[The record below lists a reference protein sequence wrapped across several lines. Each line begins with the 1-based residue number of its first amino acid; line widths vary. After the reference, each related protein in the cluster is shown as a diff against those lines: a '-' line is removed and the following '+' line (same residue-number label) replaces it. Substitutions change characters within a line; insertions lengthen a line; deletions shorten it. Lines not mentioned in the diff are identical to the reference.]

1 MNRIYALILCL
12 SFCQAPAAQVAL
24 EHTLSGSWTAFE
36 KPVIAISSQSSHALR
51 PDPERIFPEGKK
63 FRTVPEAE
71 ADALITLDFSANAGQ
86 ISERLFLLTSPGD
99 SIHIEFAPS
108 EGGPGLACRFSG
120 SNAEGHALYHA
131 FSRNAPIYYLEEF
144 YEALR
149 AGEDADPVYRQVVDK
164 LGAYIRPYEALLRQ
178 GAVDSAYFTLVTNR
192 IKDTFLSS
200 IIAFLYRRDSNLERR
215 EKERLASALI
225 QYHPPFGPAPIVVD
239 ARASYILACLQYQL
253 VVEKDYQGFSEIPG
267 ALAEAAG
274 KEFHIRKAFTPILS
288 VEDEA
293 LQEYL
298 FAWRLHFWYTTMLGM
313 GEYYDESFAYFRAR
327 FPQSR
332 YTPAIEKARRENPER
347 LAAETGDIPEPPPPA
362 RCFEAWRPVIIDDA
376 GAMEDISFK
385 NEEIDLTKGAY
396 YVDIWATWCAPC
408 LEAMR
413 HNYRADSL
421 LHAHGF
427 RRLYISLDEPQHY
440 SNWHSKA
447 YSLHLGGLHVLAGEK
462 LRKWLFENFGTGSS
476 IKLPRYFFIRDGR
489 VLNRFAPG
497 PEALHRA
504 AVIPDR

>member
-12 SFCQAPAAQVAL
+12 SSCQGAAAQVI
-24 EHTLSGSWTAFE
+24 LSGSWTDFE
-36 KPVIAISSQSSHALR
+36 KPFIAVGRRSSHALP
-51 PDPERIFPEGKK
+51 PDPERIFPSGQK
-63 FRTVPEAE
+63 FRTVLETEAE
-71 ADALITLDFSANAGQ
+71 ALIMLDFSASAGQ
-86 ISERLFLLTSPGD
+86 ISERLFLLSSPGD
-99 SIHIEFAPS
+99 SIHIEFAPV

-131 FSRNAPIYYLEEF
+131 FSRHAPIYYLETF
-144 YEALR
+144 YEILR
-149 AGEDADPVYRQVVDK
+149 SGEDADSVYRQVIDR
-164 LGAYIRPYEALLRQ
+164 LGAYTRLYEALFRQ
-178 GAVDSAYFTLVTNR
+178 GVIDSAYFTLVTNR

-200 IIAFLYRRDSNLERR
+200 LISFLFRRDSKLERR

-225 QYHPPFGPAPIVVD
+225 QYHPPLGPAPLVAD
-239 ARASYILACLQYQL
+239 MRASYILACLQYQL
-253 VVEKDYQGFSEIPG
+253 VVEEEYQDLSEIPE
-267 ALAEAAG
+267 ALADAAG
-274 KEFHIRKAFTPILS
+274 KGYRLRKAFTPILS

-298 FAWRLHFWYTTMLGM
+298 FAWRLHFWYTTMLGV
-313 GEYYDESFAYFRAR
+313 GEYYDESLAYFRAR

-332 YTPAIEKARRENPER
+332 YISAIEKARQENPER
-347 LAAETGDIPEPPPPA
+347 LAAETGQVPEPPPPA
-362 RCFEAWRPVIIDDA
+362 RYFEAWRSIIIDDV
-376 GAMEDISFK
+376 GAMEGLSFK
-385 NEEIDLTKGAY
+385 NEEIDLTEGAY

-427 RRLYISLDEPQHY
+427 RRLYISLDGLDNYGKWY
-440 SNWHSKA
+440 STI

-476 IKLPRYFFIRDGR
+476 IKLPRYFFIRDGK

-497 PEALHRA
+497 PEGLPRA
-504 AVIPDR
+504 AIISDR